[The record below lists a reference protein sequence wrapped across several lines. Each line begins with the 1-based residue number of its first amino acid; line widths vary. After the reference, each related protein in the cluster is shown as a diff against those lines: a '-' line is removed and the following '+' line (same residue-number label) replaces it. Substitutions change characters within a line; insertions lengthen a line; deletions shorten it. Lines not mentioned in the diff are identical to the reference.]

1 MHPDV
6 ITWIGNLYTLAI
18 LILFL
23 SVGDQA
29 LGHAHIL
36 PTGATIVCVALL
48 VPYTIFAL
56 ARPSGRQ
63 RIMLVLATNV
73 TALSFFSAMA
83 ILALVLSTHPQ
94 AFWDE
99 HAKWIMLLPYGL
111 LVTVLATVLGYFWLN
126 HLIFQSAAFLSL
138 VAILGSILTDYLI
151 PGTFAPLGTRPA
163 GFSGNANFSAL
174 VAVCICASAIS
185 FTSETARYR
194 IASTKAVLDYHP
206 QGGLTLVDSVKNTL
220 LFFITSL
227 CIVLTMSRSGAIHL
241 LSLYV
246 FFSTYRVA
254 NSSKTFRSILHY
266 TLVIPVLILAAAIG
280 IMKTSKTSIIFEGN
294 TRLMRMLHN
303 QQIDDGSASSR
314 FQAALDSLQLIEH
327 APLLGH
333 GTGYARTMQELP
345 HNLYLQQWINNGIIG
360 ILLFCGFLVAL
371 FVTFARRAYPRGQA
385 LTLIATTGSMFSHNL
400 LDQRPFLILIGLAL
414 GYSLRSSSS
423 LHIDLSHLERYI
435 GSKDRT
441 GHNPS

>member
-1 MHPDV
+1 MHPYV
-6 ITWIGNLYTLAI
+6 TTWISNLYTLAI

-29 LGHAHIL
+29 LGHANKL
-36 PTGATIVCVALL
+36 PIGATIVCVILLAPYTLCALL
-48 VPYTIFAL
+48 L
-56 ARPSGRQ
+56 PSGRQ
-63 RIMLVLATNV
+63 RIMLLLGTNV
-73 TALSFFSAMA
+73 TVISLFSAMA
-83 ILALVLSTHPQ
+83 VLALVLGTLPH

-99 HAKWIMLLPYGL
+99 HAKWIILLPYGL
-111 LVTVLATVLGYFWLN
+111 LVTILAIVLGYFWL
-126 HLIFQSAAFLSL
+126 HHKIFQSAAFLSL
-138 VAILGSILTDYLI
+138 VAILGSIFTDYLI

-185 FTSETARYR
+185 FNSPIVRSS
-194 IASTKAVLDYHP
+194 IASTKTVLSFHSHGD
-206 QGGLTLVDSVKNTL
+206 LTLGDSARNTL

-227 CIVLTMSRSGAIHL
+227 CIILTMSRSGAIHL
-241 LSLYV
+241 ISLY
-246 FFSTYRVA
+246 FFFAVYRTA
-254 NSSKTFRSILHY
+254 NSSKTLWSILQY
-266 TLVIPVLILAAAIG
+266 TLVIPVFILIVAIAV
-280 IMKTSKTSIIFEGN
+280 MKASKSSIIFEGN

-345 HNLYLQQWINNGIIG
+345 HNLYLQQWINNGILG

-371 FVTFARRAYPRGQA
+371 FVTFTQRTYPRGQA
-385 LTLIATTGSMFSHNL
+385 LTLVATTGSMFSHNL

-435 GSKDRT
+435 GSNGRA
-441 GHNPS
+441 GHNSF